1 MESDTTVYSKNEKL
15 WATLCHL
22 SALVG
27 FVFPFGNIIG
37 PMMFWIIRK
46 DQMPLVDVN
55 GKEAINFQI
64 SMTIYV
70 IIAAFLV
77 LVLIGIPLLIILALS
92 DLILI
97 IIASV
102 KTSEGTPYRYP
113 LTIRLIK

>member
-1 MESDTTVYSKNEKL
+1 MISEKDERI

-27 FVFPFGNIIG
+27 FLLPIFGNIIG
-37 PMMFWIIRK
+37 PLVFWLLKK

-55 GKEAINFQI
+55 GKEALNFQI
-64 SMTIYV
+64 SMSVYALFAATLV
-70 IIAAFLV
+70 I
-77 LVLIGIPLLIILALS
+77 VLIGIPLLFMVVLA

-97 IIASV
+97 ITASV